1 MLKLILLATLFVSQ
15 NSFALDEQ
23 YQEID
28 QSIQAEITEGKI
40 QAALEE
46 MVKTKAHEAWTL
58 VFTAAVKL
66 ARVKDGNFQQN
77 VVDELNI
84 IIKRI
89 EAQTMDKPEQAISVF
104 EESSLRLKEIVAAID
119 NEVEVQ
125 NK

>member
-119 NEVEVQ
+119 KEVEVQ